1 MERSRSPHGCP
12 SSTPSTPDTG
22 GAGTAAPHT
31 GDTNSSLDEVEYMLL
46 GGDSSNRAVE
56 SSTDISMEEYWNQMC
71 SVVPSSQSGTEMV
84 VQGSAVTWSTLLTAS
99 LRSLWPGTLASSP

>member
-31 GDTNSSLDEVEYMLL
+31 GDTNSSLDELEYMLV

-56 SSTDISMEEYWNQMC
+56 SSTDLDVDEYWDQMC
-71 SVVPSSQSGTEMV
+71 SVVPSSQSGTEMM
-84 VQGSAVTWSTLLTAS
+84 QP
-99 LRSLWPGTLASSP
+99 R